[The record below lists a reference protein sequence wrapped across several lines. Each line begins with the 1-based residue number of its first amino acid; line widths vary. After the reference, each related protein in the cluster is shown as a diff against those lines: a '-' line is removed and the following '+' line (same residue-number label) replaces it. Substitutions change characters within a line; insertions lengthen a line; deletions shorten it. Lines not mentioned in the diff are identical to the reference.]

1 MGSNKVLRVA
11 LGHDAADEYRTNLCQ
26 LAGRIRGSAGLFF
39 TKLPRGEVEAIFE
52 GFEVVDYARAGARAT
67 EDFRWAAAGARG
79 QGRQLLPAGQTPR
92 LQPRGRSAWAEGQ
105 LSGGAQGRRAASWQ
119 ATQVGPLALGR
130 HDMPP
135 PVPPSPPRPSRTR
148 PRPAPAR
155 SLEAGPLTLYG
166 EPLAHTL
173 EPTLRQHGLPTKLNK
188 GVVELVADFAVCKEG
203 QKLKSNQ
210 VRVVLGWGCPWAATS
225 SSSRFCVREAEAGRR
240 GTLQQHARH
249 GRSSSR
255 LCAQRSHRSRDL
267 ASLAAPLVQAAL
279 LRMFDI
285 KQASFKMQLLAVWE
299 ADEVETLAEDEEGS
313 EGGGSELD
321 DAGGRVLLL
330 LLLLLLLLAWQ
341 WPACWSRARC
351 RLCREMDRG
360 WRLPAACP
368 ADLGPLPRLCL
379 QTWKASS
386 CGRWMCEVVCLSRS
400 CAPAINIPP
409 ARLQLQSESFT
420 SL

>member
-1 MGSNKVLRVA
+1 MPKSKRNKLVALTKVKKKDKSWKEGLINTVRAYVDEYPSIYLFKFENFRNEQFKELREQHRNTSRFCMGSNKVLRVA

-67 EDFRWAAAGARG
+67 EDF
-79 QGRQLLPAGQTPR
+79 
-92 LQPRGRSAWAEGQ
+92 
-105 LSGGAQGRRAASWQ
+105 
-119 ATQVGPLALGR
+119 
-130 HDMPP
+130 
-135 PVPPSPPRPSRTR
+135 
-148 PRPAPAR
+148 

-210 VRVVLGWGCPWAATS
+210 
-225 SSSRFCVREAEAGRR
+225 
-240 GTLQQHARH
+240 
-249 GRSSSR
+249 
-255 LCAQRSHRSRDL
+255 
-267 ASLAAPLVQAAL
+267 AAL

-321 DAGGRVLLL
+321 DADLEGIEL
-330 LLLLLLLLAWQ
+330 
-341 WPACWSRARC
+341 
-351 RLCREMDRG
+351 REVD
-360 WRLPAACP
+360 
-368 ADLGPLPRLCL
+368 
-379 QTWKASS
+379 
-386 CGRWMCEVVCLSRS
+386 V
-400 CAPAINIPP
+400 
-409 ARLQLQSESFT
+409 
-420 SL
+420 